1 MKKLLSLCLCLLLC
15 LMAFSTVADA
25 EGLVLKDQDGNV
37 LEEGTVLS
45 GRYYYKIY
53 VEGVPED
60 REGIQTGWVR
70 DVLDAKEPVDWEQI
84 RYLDADENG
93 RYFIVIPVVG
103 AEYTQETMFAR
114 LDENDTNL
122 VSISF
127 IYDRETV
134 KETEPPQLINT
145 VDPKVNEA
153 DYVLEWEP
161 VEGAEYYELIWETP
175 SGEIFYYGMTSPEFP
190 LSAVEGALTEAGEYS
205 LYIFPYG
212 DGMPFT
218 YGAWTSQVT
227 E

>member
-1 MKKLLSLCLCLLLC
+1 MDALLTLLLLC

-84 RYLDADENG
+84 RYLDTDENG
-93 RYFIVIPVVG
+93 RFFIVIPIAG
-103 AEYTQETMFAR
+103 DEYTQETMFAR
-114 LDENDTNL
+114 LDETDTNL

-127 IYDRETV
+127 IYDRETNR
-134 KETEPPQLINT
+134 ETEPPKLINK

-175 SGEIFYYGMTSPEFP
+175 SGKIFYYGMSDPVLY
-190 LSAVEGALTEAGEYS
+190 LSEVEGALEEAGEYY
-205 LYIFPYG
+205 LYIYPYG

-218 YGAWTSQVT
+218 CGAWTSNVT